1 MVHPHIGVGS
11 GVGEVKHRHLGVGQY
26 RAGAAHRQ
34 IFPALI
40 GFSSKTGNDLG
51 FASLLRI
58 KVLLSP

>member
-1 MVHPHIGVGS
+1 VGS

-40 GFSSKTGNDLG
+40 SFSSKTGNDLG